1 MFIENLP
8 QFVPAVPARC
18 RQHSLWHPS
27 LLAPCFRCFLRELPL
42 QKHVACGSVA
52 TRSLPA
58 KLYLICSMCRIAS
71 TCQLS
76 CRRHG
81 ECQQCTIDLRAGRQ
95 PLGHTQFPNFL
106 QLYCTSNHYT
116 SSCVPVTIILYYK
129 LYIISGAGARSASTA
144 PSTCAR
150 RVMAAGASSGTRS
163 PAMWAPPTSA
173 SICLRSPTPTGAI
186 THHYLSMTIIV
197 SAVGAGLCI
206 CSRFDYHTPCSDPLL
221 TLFLSAFFI
230 ISTVTSVHIATCT
243 ASAACAQCAQ
253 AARLRILE
261 NAHPSLSAH

>member
-206 CSRFDYHTPCSDPLL
+206 CRFDYHTPCSEH
-221 TLFLSAFFI
+221 FI
-230 ISTVTSVHIATCT
+230 LVSILHHLNSHLCAHCDLHCQCRLCTVCT
-243 ASAACAQCAQ
+243 GGTT
-253 AARLRILE
+253 
-261 NAHPSLSAH
+261 AHSGECSSQP